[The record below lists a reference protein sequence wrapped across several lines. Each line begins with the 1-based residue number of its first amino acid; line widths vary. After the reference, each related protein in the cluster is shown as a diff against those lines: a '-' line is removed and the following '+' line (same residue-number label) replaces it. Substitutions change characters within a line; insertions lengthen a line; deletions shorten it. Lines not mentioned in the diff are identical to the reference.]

1 MSIRLAT
8 AAQTAYNNVFE
19 AAKDDALDAA
29 FDLVDA
35 GPAAGTIQVW
45 SGAVPASPGTA
56 PAGTLLAT
64 FTLADPG
71 FAAAASASKALDA
84 DPDLTATTI
93 ASGTPT
99 YARALDSTGAVVFD
113 GTVGTSGAD
122 FITSASPWASGQVV
136 DLTTGAV
143 SIS

>member
-1 MSIRLAT
+1 MAIRLAT
-8 AAQTAYNNVFE
+8 AAQTAYDAVFD

-35 GPAAGTIQVW
+35 GAAAGEIEVY
-45 SGAVPASPGTA
+45 SGAVPAAPGDA

-71 FAAAASASKALDA
+71 FAASAAAAKALDA
-84 DPDLTATTI
+84 DPDLTTATV
-93 ASGTPT
+93 ASGTPA
-99 YARALDSTGAVVFD
+99 YARALDSNGAVVFD

-122 FITSASPWASGQVV
+122 FITSSSPWASAQTV
-136 DLTTGAV
+136 DLTTGSV
-143 SIS
+143 SIP

>member
-1 MSIRLAT
+1 MAIRLAT
-8 AAQTAYNNVFE
+8 AAQTAYDAVFD

-35 GPAAGTIQVW
+35 GAGPGVIKVW

-71 FAAAASASKALDA
+71 FGGSADAIKALDA
-84 DPDLTATTI
+84 DPDLTATTVS
-93 ASGTPT
+93 SGTPA
-99 YARALDSTGAVVFD
+99 YARAEDSTGAVVFD

-122 FITSASPWASGQVV
+122 FITSASPWASGQTV
-136 DLTTGAV
+136 DLTTGSV
-143 SIS
+143 SIP